1 MRIVKVFWGLDYAL
15 SYARHFPAINW
26 INSYSLYQDKID
38 HYFDENVDKTFSKT
52 RKEAMSIMTDES
64 ELQEIVRLVGADSL
78 SEQDQLK
85 LEVAKMLREDFL
97 QQNSFH
103 EVDTFCPLEKQIV
116 MLNSIL
122 EFYKESLKA
131 LDAKVYLR
139 EIKELPVREKIAR
152 MKYINNE
159 TAVAEID
166 EIRQQIKDE
175 ITQLIDKGGIQ

>member
-1 MRIVKVFWGLDYAL
+1 
-15 SYARHFPAINW
+15 
-26 INSYSLYQDKID
+26 
-38 HYFDENVDKTFSKT
+38 
-52 RKEAMSIMTDES
+52 
-64 ELQEIVRLVGADSL
+64 
-78 SEQDQLK
+78 
-85 LEVAKMLREDFL
+85 
-97 QQNSFH
+97 
-103 EVDTFCPLEKQIV
+103 